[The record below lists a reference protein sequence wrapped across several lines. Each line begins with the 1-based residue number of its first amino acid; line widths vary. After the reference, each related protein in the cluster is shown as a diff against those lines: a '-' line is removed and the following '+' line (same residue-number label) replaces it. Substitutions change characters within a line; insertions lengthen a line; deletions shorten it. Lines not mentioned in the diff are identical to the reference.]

1 MKQFAVI
8 GLGRFGSS
16 LAKTLY
22 HMGHEVLAVDNSQE
36 NIQRMMD
43 RVTHCVQADA
53 TDEEVLKTL
62 GLRNF
67 DAVVVSIGHD
77 MQASILATVLLKE
90 LKVPYIVA
98 KANSSLHGKVLEKIG
113 ADKVVYPE
121 RDMGARLAHN
131 LVSSNVLDYID
142 ISPDYSIMEI
152 MVGDRLAGKTLGQ
165 LNLRAKHGVSVM
177 AIKKDESIIVAPGA
191 NDLVEKGNILITMG
205 KEQSLRVIANE

>member
-22 HMGHEVLAVDNSQE
+22 NMGHDVLAVDVSEDNT
-36 NIQRMMD
+36 QRMID
-43 RVTHCVQADA
+43 EVTQCVQADA

-77 MQASILATVLLKE
+77 MQASILVTVLLKDMGV
-90 LKVPYIVA
+90 KNVVA
-98 KANSSLHGKVLEKIG
+98 KANSALHGKVLERVG

-131 LVSSNVLDYID
+131 LVTSNVLDYID

-152 MVGDRLAGKTLGQ
+152 LAGDRMAGKTLGQ
-165 LNLRAKHGVSVM
+165 LNLRAKLGVSVM
-177 AIKKDESIIVAPGA
+177 AIKKGENIEVAPGA
-191 NDLVEKGNILITMG
+191 DDLIEKGDLLVAIG
-205 KEQSLRVIANE
+205 RQDSLRKAAHE

>member
-16 LAKTLY
+16 LARTLY
-22 HMGHEVLAVDNSQE
+22 SMGHEVLGIDISQDNTQE
-36 NIQRMMD
+36 IMD
-43 RVTHCVQADA
+43 GCTHCAQADA
-53 TDEEVLKTL
+53 TDEDVLKAL

-67 DAVVVSIGHD
+67 DAVVVAIGHD

-90 LKVPYIVA
+90 LGVKNVIA
-98 KANSSLHGKVLEKIG
+98 KANSSLHGKVLERVG

-131 LVSSNVLDYID
+131 LVSAHVLDYID

-152 MVGDRLAGKTLGQ
+152 RAVDRIVGKTLGQ
-165 LNLRAKHGVSVM
+165 LNLRAKFEVNVM
-177 AIKKDESIIVAPGA
+177 AIKKGDEIIVAPGA
-191 NDLVEKGNILITMG
+191 NDLVESGDILIALG
-205 KEQSLRVIANE
+205 KENSLRVFARE